1 MDDLIDSQEI
11 NDIAEGILSTM
22 TEDDIKTATQLLDTV
37 DVSGILDERSPDNI
51 TFTEDF
57 PDMLLPYMDDLD
69 LLPSDPTLSMR
80 NINSS
85 RAKDRTI
92 SRIRKKTPRRRST
105 YTAPP
110 IIPSVSSRGI
120 VRSRPQF
127 FMDQVIPGSYDHRLP
142 EYNSTQTPP
151 VPEDFPSVSSR
162 GRVRSSYGLQYSR
175 SYDNF

>member
-110 IIPSVSSRGI
+110 IIPSVSSYRFEK
-120 VRSRPQF
+120 V
-127 FMDQVIPGSYDHRLP
+127 
-142 EYNSTQTPP
+142 
-151 VPEDFPSVSSR
+151 
-162 GRVRSSYGLQYSR
+162 
-175 SYDNF
+175 